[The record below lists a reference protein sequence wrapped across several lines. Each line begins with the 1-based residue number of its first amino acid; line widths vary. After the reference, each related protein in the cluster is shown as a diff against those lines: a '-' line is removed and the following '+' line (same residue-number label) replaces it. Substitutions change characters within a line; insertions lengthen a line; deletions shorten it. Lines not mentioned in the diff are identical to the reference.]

1 MSDTKTPPPREVS
14 LEVLRSAR
22 VLALGGEGPEPGPTS
37 TWFVLHGYRQL
48 ARRFIRRFR
57 AVASPGRRVVAPEAL
72 SRFYLEVGEGRHGEG
87 DRVGASW
94 MTREDREREIV
105 DYVRYLDRV
114 ARDFPEPARVGG
126 GSSTKG
132 HRTVLGFSQ
141 GAHTAA
147 RWMGL
152 GSARAD
158 RLVLWGA
165 GFPRDLPPHA
175 AGRLRELEVVLVR
188 GAEDGSRHREDEKSE
203 EAQLEDWG
211 VDWRSLRHPGG
222 HEIDEGVLDD
232 LVRAES

>member
-1 MSDTKTPPPREVS
+1 M
-14 LEVLRSAR
+14 
-22 VLALGGEGPEPGPTS
+22 
-37 TWFVLHGYRQL
+37 
-48 ARRFIRRFR
+48 
-57 AVASPGRRVVAPEAL
+57 VAPEAL
-72 SRFYLEVGEGRHGEG
+72 SRFYLEAGEGRHGEG

-114 ARDFPEPARVGG
+114 ARGFPEAARVRGRP
-126 GSSTKG
+126 STRG

-147 RWMGL
+147 RWTAL

-165 GFPRDLPPHA
+165 GLPRDLPPRGPA
-175 AGRLRELEVVLVR
+175 RLRELEVILVR
-188 GAEDGSRHREDEKSE
+188 GAEDGLRHREDEKSQE
-203 EAQLEDWG
+203 ERLEDWG

-232 LVRAES
+232 LVRTES